1 MRVVHALELMR
12 SLFDRI
18 PKSDTKVGDKMQQ
31 INDLQIGLFSFLD
44 RKITSQQ
51 NQAASHQNTVDL
63 LLTQRHR
70 RECKSYSAFEKA
82 TEFKRQGQNILVSYQ
97 QL

>member
-1 MRVVHALELMR
+1 MTRCLMRVVHALELMR

-44 RKITSQQ
+44 RKITS
-51 NQAASHQNTVDL
+51 
-63 LLTQRHR
+63 
-70 RECKSYSAFEKA
+70 
-82 TEFKRQGQNILVSYQ
+82 
-97 QL
+97 